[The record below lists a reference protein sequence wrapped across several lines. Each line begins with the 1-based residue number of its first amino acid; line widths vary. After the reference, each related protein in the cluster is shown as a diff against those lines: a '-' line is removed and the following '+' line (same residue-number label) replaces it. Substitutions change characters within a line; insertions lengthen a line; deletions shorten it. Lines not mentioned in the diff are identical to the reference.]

1 MNIVWIK
8 RDLRLQDHRP
18 LFEAELSGEE
28 YIIVYLFEPSIISYK
43 DTSIRHLQFI
53 YKSLK
58 VMNDGLKNYN
68 RSVCIYEK
76 EALDTFKDLISK
88 HTINTVYSYQ
98 ESGIGITYE
107 RDKKLK
113 SLFDRSRIKWCEYQR
128 DGIVRGI
135 TNRKGWDKKWF
146 ATMKEKQIHNKYSKL
161 SGSLKNHNYLS
172 KSLINKLEDYST
184 EFQSPGEIEA
194 HKLLNSFVETRGK
207 NYSKYISKP
216 AESRISCGRISP
228 YLAWGN
234 ISVKQAYQ
242 YIKNHPNY
250 NTNKRSFNGILTRLK
265 WRDHFIQKFEI
276 EWQIETRCANKGFET
291 LRRRSD
297 SDHIKAW
304 MEGRT
309 GVPMVDANMRCL
321 IKTGWINFRMRAML
335 VSFLCH
341 HLDCDWRLGV
351 YHMAQL
357 FLDYEPGIHYS
368 QFQMQAG
375 TTGINAIRIYNPVKQ
390 GLDHDPSGDFIKKW
404 VPELKSFK
412 SEYVHEPSKV
422 PPLLMDL
429 EMPDKNYPN
438 PIVDVSLAA
447 NKARKKIWAHRKLES
462 VKRENLRILSTHTRN
477 S

>member
-28 YIIVYLFEPSIISYK
+28 YMIVYLFEPSIISYK

-76 EALDTFKDLISK
+76 EAIDTFKDLISK
-88 HTINTVYSYQ
+88 HNINTVYSYQ

-146 ATMKEKQIHNKYSKL
+146 ATMKEKQIQNKYSKL
-161 SGSLKNHNYLS
+161 SGSEKNHNYLS
-172 KSLINKLEDYST
+172 KTLINKLEDYST

-265 WRDHFIQKFEI
+265 WRDHFIQKFEM

-291 LRRRSD
+291 LKRKSD
-297 SDHIKAW
+297 SNHIKAW
-304 MEGRT
+304 TEGRT

-404 VPELKSFK
+404 IPELKSFK

-429 EMPDKNYPN
+429 EMPYKNYPN

-462 VKRENLRILSTHTRN
+462 VKRENSRILSTHTRN